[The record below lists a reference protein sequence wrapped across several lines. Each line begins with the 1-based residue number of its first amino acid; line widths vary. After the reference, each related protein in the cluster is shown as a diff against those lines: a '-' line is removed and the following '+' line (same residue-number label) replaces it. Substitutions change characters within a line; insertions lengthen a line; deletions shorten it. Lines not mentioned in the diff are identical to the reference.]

1 MDSNNSYIK
10 QLYTARKNIISYLKN
25 NSYDCSEYDQ
35 FCIEEINI
43 MKNNDALSFTVTND
57 LGDKCFVKY
66 VIDPSYKNNVL
77 KKTNFPTMVFDLFN
91 VDKPMLSKND
101 TLLVITT
108 NYSEDSIHQYIKHT
122 WETENI
128 FIVLFTL
135 AHLQINIL
143 EHSYVPKHIKLTD
156 EERDAFYKKFNVN
169 ETQVPEISRFD
180 PVARALCLRPKQI
193 CKIIRYDKISYKN
206 EHYRICVS

>member
-1 MDSNNSYIK
+1 MDSNSYIK

-25 NSYDCSEYDQ
+25 NGYDCSEYEQ

-43 MKNNDALSFTVTND
+43 MKNTDSLSFTVTND
-57 LGDKCFVKY
+57 LGEKCFVKY
-66 VIDPSYKNNVL
+66 VIDSIYKNNVL
-77 KKTNFPTMVFDLFN
+77 KKTNFPTMVYDLFN
-91 VDKPMLSKND
+91 IDDAPLSKKD
-101 TLLVITT
+101 TLLIITT
-108 NYSEDSIHQYIKHT
+108 NYSEDSIHQYVKHT
-122 WETENI
+122 WETEHI

-143 EHSYVPKHIKLTD
+143 EHSYVPKHIKLTQEEKD
-156 EERDAFYKKFNVN
+156 EFYNKFHVN

-206 EHYRICVS
+206 EYYRICVS